1 MENKTFVYVI
11 EDPTGDRYSDIFESL
26 EDAQKHL
33 KEAAENSK
41 IYRIETTDN
50 TIGEPLED
58 FKRYINGRIGRS
70 NLQNKEL

>member
-11 EDPTGDRYSDIFESL
+11 EDPTGDRYNDIFETL

-50 TIGEPLED
+50 TIGEPVE
-58 FKRYINGRIGRS
+58 
-70 NLQNKEL
+70 